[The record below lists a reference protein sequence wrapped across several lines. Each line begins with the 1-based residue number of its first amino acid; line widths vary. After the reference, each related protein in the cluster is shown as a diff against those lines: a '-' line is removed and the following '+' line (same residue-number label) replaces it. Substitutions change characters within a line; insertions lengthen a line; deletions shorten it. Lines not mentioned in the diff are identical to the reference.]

1 VEAYGYAWRGVVVDR
16 TADSREALGLSTLV
30 CGDSTGRLAQICSRD
45 RRSHRSL
52 APGRIHLVCPSN
64 EGPRPQIQYER
75 PAHCSGGR
83 APRDRRFAPV
93 VVISLPSHTGRLDS
107 RMRPYARAQG
117 DLISSG
123 TPL

>member
-1 VEAYGYAWRGVVVDR
+1 MEAYGYAWRGVVVDR
-16 TADSREALGLSTLV
+16 TPERRGPPVV